1 MKHTINLSKLLICC
15 LVLLSFFTTKI
26 YASDGRPTARYYIS
40 KAKEVKTTAPEQS
53 LEYLQQALM
62 ICIENN
68 NVEEQVECY
77 MLIGEINMD
86 NRLYESA
93 VNSTLKALSLKNN
106 NARQKASY
114 NKKKVKEAETV
125 SIGQI
130 YLQLAMGH
138 DLNNRSSEAI
148 KILNTPSNF
157 ANEKERKEAD
167 LLLAEIYKKQK
178 NYEQSLKQYDKVLKD
193 NNIEASANDLA
204 FINSKIAEVYKD
216 QKISDKSLEYL
227 KKAKIEALESK
238 DTELIKDINNLLS
251 EELSENNNYKEEIKV
266 REQNLNISI
275 SKKDTTAYVN
285 EAVALAYLYLRSNQF
300 KKAEDLVNRV
310 IYFAQNNQKHIKLEA
325 LAYKAKAMLY
335 QLNGNYPLSNTYYK
349 YYANTVD
356 TLLKVLEEKEAK
368 NLRTSNL
375 YAQKQKQIDL
385 LEKDITISRK
395 TIEALSHAQAAVDER
410 ISRQRIIIWSL
421 TIGIIF
427 VIISTYLIY
436 KNAQK
441 RRLANQLLALKS
453 LRSQMNPHFIFNA
466 LNSVNSFISINDE
479 KSANKYL
486 ADFSKLMRM
495 VMENSQHEFISLSQ
509 EMEILSL
516 YLSLEHFRFQNKFDY
531 EFNIDKRIDKD
542 FVSIPPM
549 IIQPHIENAV
559 WHGLRYKEDKGLLKV
574 DVTKE
579 SDEYIKITISDN
591 GIGRK
596 KSQELKTKNQKN
608 NKSTGIQNTESRIQ
622 LIREIYGKDISIHIA
637 DANVEQ
643 EDIGTLVEITIPSHL
658 NQESYA

>member
-1 MKHTINLSKLLICC
+1 MKHTKGLSKLLVYSLLMLC
-15 LVLLSFFTTKI
+15 LIVPKI
-26 YASDGRPTARYYIS
+26 YASDGKPTARFYIN
-40 KAKEVKTTAPEQS
+40 KAKEVKATAPEQG
-53 LEYLQQALM
+53 LEYLQQALV

-77 MLIGEINMD
+77 LLIGEINME

-93 VNSTLKALSLKNN
+93 VTSTLKALSLKNSN
-106 NARQKASY
+106 VRQKATH
-114 NKKKVKEAETV
+114 KKFKEAPTV
-125 SIGQI
+125 SLGTL
-130 YLQLAMGH
+130 YLQLAKGY
-138 DLNNRSSEAI
+138 DLSNRSSEAL

-157 ANEKERKEAD
+157 STERERKEAD

-178 NYEQSLKQYDKVLKD
+178 NYEQSLKQYDKVLND
-193 NNIEASANDLA
+193 NTIKTSSNDLA

-216 QKISDKSLEYL
+216 QKISTKSIEYL

-238 DTELIKDINNLLS
+238 DTELIKGINNLIS
-251 EELSENNNYKEEIKV
+251 EEFSENNNYKEEIKV

-356 TLLKVLEEKEAK
+356 TLLKLLDEKEAK
-368 NLRTSNL
+368 NLRTSVL
-375 YAQKQKQIDL
+375 YAEKQKQIDL
-385 LEKDITISRK
+385 LEKDATISRK

-495 VMENSQHEFISLSQ
+495 VMENSQQEFITLSQ
-509 EMEILSL
+509 EVEILQL

-531 EFNIDKRIDKD
+531 EFNIDQRIDKD

-559 WHGLRYKEDKGLLKV
+559 WHGLRYKEGKGKLIV
-574 DVTKE
+574 DVIKE
-579 SDEYIKITISDN
+579 SDEHIKVYISDN

-608 NKSTGIQNTESRIQ
+608 NKSTGIKNTESRIQ
-622 LIREIYGKDISIHIA
+622 LIKEIYGKDISIHIS
-637 DANVEQ
+637 DAYVEQ
-643 EDIGTLVEITIPSHL
+643 EDIGTLVEITIPSHI
-658 NQESYA
+658 NQENYA